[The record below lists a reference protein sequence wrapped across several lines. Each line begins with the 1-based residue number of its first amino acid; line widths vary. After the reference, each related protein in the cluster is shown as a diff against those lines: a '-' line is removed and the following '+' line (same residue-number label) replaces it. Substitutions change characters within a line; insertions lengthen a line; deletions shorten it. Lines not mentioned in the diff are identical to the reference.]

1 MDKDCVNH
9 TEYFTCDLF
18 MKQVSLCSWK
28 RSGPT
33 DCTMA
38 RLLTALGILFT
49 LHLASSTKLVC
60 HMTNWAQYRQS
71 SAQFKPE
78 NIDPFLFT
86 HIIYALAS
94 IDNFNQIRPIEWND
108 E

>member
-1 MDKDCVNH
+1 MLPSVEWRCPFLINR
-9 TEYFTCDLF
+9 LWN
-18 MKQVSLCSWK
+18 KQIESESVSS
-28 RSGPT
+28 SPP
-33 DCTMA
+33 
-38 RLLTALGILFT
+38 FS
-49 LHLASSTKLVC
+49 ASSTKLVC

-78 NIDPFLFT
+78 NIDPFLWT